1 MTISLLLVEQTVVL
15 GETGNFARA
24 AERLGITQPT
34 LTRNI
39 ATLEARLGLRL
50 FDRGRGGAVPTVFGQ
65 AVIDRGRLLVRD
77 SHALLAELHALAG
90 LETGQLNIAAGPY
103 AAEDLVGPAVARL
116 VNLRPGLR
124 VRVTVVAPDE
134 VQREVLSGR
143 HEIGLGGIES
153 QAVHDELSIVPLN
166 QRRLYLACRPG
177 HPLAGSKPTLK
188 QVLGFPLVTVFM
200 HGRTAQV
207 AAMGD
212 GDAGREDQSRNG
224 FAPAIEVNSLDTAKQ
239 VTRHSNALF
248 PGSASMLATEFS
260 HGELVRLDFDGP
272 ELRTHPVLVRMRHR
286 TPSPAALKFMEL
298 VRAVESE
305 LLDADQADAGSGAAP
320 GGGTLLGSQD
330 RETV

>member
-1 MTISLLLVEQTVVL
+1 MSISLLLVEQTVVL

-65 AVIDRGRLLVRD
+65 AVIERGRALVRD
-77 SHALLAELHALAG
+77 SNALLAELHALAG

-103 AAEDLVGPAVARL
+103 AADDLVGPAVAQL
-116 VNLRPGLR
+116 VSLRPGLR
-124 VRVTVVAPDE
+124 VRVTVVSPDE
-134 VQREVLSGR
+134 IQREVLSGR
-143 HEIGLGGIES
+143 AEIGLGGFDS
-153 QAVHDELSIVPLN
+153 QSAHEELSIVPLN
-166 QRRLYLACRPG
+166 ERRLYLACRPG

-188 QVLGFPLVTVFM
+188 QVLGYPLVTVFM
-200 HGRTAQV
+200 HGRTARV

-212 GDAGREDQSRNG
+212 GDAGTEDLSRKG

-239 VTRHSNALF
+239 VTRRSNALF

-272 ELRTHPVLVRMRHR
+272 ELRTRSALVRMRNR

-298 VRAVESE
+298 VRKVEAE
-305 LLDADQADAGSGAAP
+305 LLASEEAKTFVS
-320 GGGTLLGSQD
+320 
-330 RETV
+330 V

>member
-1 MTISLLLVEQTVVL
+1 MSMSLRLIEQTLVL

-39 ATLEARLGLRL
+39 ATLEVNLGVRL

-65 AVIDRGRLLVRD
+65 AVIDRGASLLRD
-77 SHALLAELHALAG
+77 ASALQAELHALAG
-90 LETGQLNIAAGPY
+90 METGQLNIAAGPY

-134 VQREVLSGR
+134 IQREVLSGR
-143 HEIGLGGIES
+143 HEIGLGGVES
-153 QAVHDELSIVPLN
+153 QTVHDELSIVPLRE
-166 QRRLYLACRPG
+166 RRLYLACRAG

-188 QVLGFPLVTVFM
+188 QVLGYPLVTVFM
-200 HGRTAQV
+200 HGRTAYV

-212 GDAGREDQSRNG
+212 GDAGVEDLSRKG
-224 FAPAIEVNSLDTAKQ
+224 FAPAIEVNSLD
-239 VTRHSNALF
+239 ALF
-248 PGSASMLATEFS
+248 PGSASMLTKEFA

-272 ELRTHPVLVRMRHR
+272 ELRTRSALVRMRNR

-305 LLDADQADAGSGAAP
+305 VIAEEATPA
-320 GGGTLLGSQD
+320 
-330 RETV
+330 VV

>member
-1 MTISLLLVEQTVVL
+1 MSISLLLVEQTVVL

-39 ATLEARLGLRL
+39 ATLESKLGVRL

-65 AVIDRGRLLVRD
+65 AVIERGRALVRD
-77 SHALLAELHALAG
+77 SDALLAELQALAG

-116 VNLRPGLR
+116 VSLRPGLR

-134 VQREVLSGR
+134 IQREVLSGR
-143 HEIGLGGIES
+143 YEIGLGGIES
-153 QAVHDELSIVPLN
+153 QFVHDELSIVPLN
-166 QRRLYLACRPG
+166 GRRLYLACRVG
-177 HPLAGSKPTLK
+177 HPLAGIKPTLK
-188 QVLGFPLVTVFM
+188 QVLGYPLVTVFM
-200 HGRTAQV
+200 HGRTARA

-212 GDAGREDQSRNG
+212 GDAGAEDLSRKG

-239 VTRHSNALF
+239 ITRRSNALF
-248 PGSASMLATEFS
+248 PGSASMLTTEFA
-260 HGELVRLDFDGP
+260 HGELVKLDFDGP
-272 ELRTHPVLVRMRHR
+272 DLRTLPALVRMRNR

-298 VRAVESE
+298 VRMVESE
-305 LLDADQADAGSGAAP
+305 LIASEAADTVAA
-320 GGGTLLGSQD
+320 
-330 RETV
+330 V